1 VPYAEVKGI
10 DMAKN
15 EGFSAEE
22 RAAMKEY
29 AKELKAK
36 AENADLAKLMA
47 EKIAELDEP
56 DRGIAQR
63 LHELIT
69 EAVPE
74 LAPKTYYGMP
84 GWAKGGKVLVFFQPA
99 SKFKTRYGTL
109 GFQDSAQL
117 DDGPFWPSAF
127 ALTDLTPDVEKAVVA
142 LVKKAAG

>member
-1 VPYAEVKGI
+1 
-10 DMAKN
+10 MAKN

-29 AKELKAK
+29 AKELKAA
-36 AENADLAKLMA
+36 AENADLAKIMA
-47 EKIAELDEP
+47 EKIAGLDEP
-56 DRGIAQR
+56 DRSIAQR

-69 EAVPE
+69 DA
-74 LAPKTYYGMP
+74 APDLVAKTYYGMP

-117 DDGPFWPSAF
+117 DDGTFWPSAF
-127 ALTDLTPDVEKAVVA
+127 ALTELTPANEKAIVA